1 MSMQSFKSGKKSIS
15 AQLNKKVIYLQFLI
29 FFFFSSAIVLCAAQ
43 DNEIAYINETYSS
56 QIALNIYIDESGK
69 ALIAGYVEN
78 PEVLAELEFLKD
90 VQYTFDSQT
99 HQLICL
105 TDKLTSKQAE
115 NWEVNFTITGYF
127 TEFSATI
134 YLPQTARLSKIEVS
148 KDLSY
153 YINAENE
160 SLAIEVEGFDIDD
173 PSLAINYKLAAP
185 QPKLVI
191 EKYSIFIFITV
202 LISILALGFW
212 KWRGKQK
219 EGESFLK
226 TESEEVVLTPEMQ
239 KVIETLNENE
249 RQVLDVLLKHK
260 GRLTQ
265 AKIRHETGIPKSSL
279 TGIINALQRKKIVN
293 KIKYGRVN
301 VIELSSWFL
310 GKNKQK

>member
-1 MSMQSFKSGKKSIS
+1 MK
-15 AQLNKKVIYLQFLI
+15 LPFLI
-29 FFFFSSAIVLCAAQ
+29 FLLFISSAIVLCVGQ
-43 DNEIAYINETYSS
+43 DTRMYINETYSS

-69 ALIAGYVEN
+69 ALITGYIEN

-90 VQYTFDSQT
+90 VKYTFDSET

-105 TDKLTSKQAE
+105 TDRLTSKQAE
-115 NWEVNFTITGYF
+115 VWKINVTITGYF

-134 YLPQTARLSKIEVS
+134 YLPLTAGVSGIEVS

-153 YINAENE
+153 YINTEDE
-160 SLAIEVEGFDIDD
+160 SLAIEIQGFDIDD
-173 PSLAINYKLAAP
+173 PNLALNYKLAPSQP
-185 QPKLVI
+185 QPKLEI
-191 EKYSIFIFITV
+191 EKYAILILGG
-202 LISILALGFW
+202 LISILISIFALALW
-212 KWRGKQK
+212 KWRGKESLLEA
-219 EGESFLK
+219 EGE
-226 TESEEVVLTPEMQ
+226 EIVLTPEMQ

-249 RQVLDVLLKHK
+249 RQIVNVLIKHK

-279 TGIINALQRKKIVN
+279 TGIIYALERKKIVN
-293 KIKYGRVN
+293 KIKYGRMN